1 LRSNEIETVNTSRLQ
16 RIHRS
21 HQFGRFFAD
30 RCRAAD
36 QSMGTLKLQ
45 DWTLQDWTM
54 TDECVGS

>member
-1 LRSNEIETVNTSRLQ
+1 LRSKRSNEIETVNTSRLQ
-16 RIHRS
+16 RI